1 MRTREH
7 DMRTREH
14 DMRWRKHDW
23 RTREHTMNS
32 QHSSTLN
39 TSAFEQQQAAD
50 ADADVDDDDA
60 PSQDPGDRHLH
71 LVHGETL
78 TDAVP
83 AARSKHN
90 KQPQSVQCTVDTKEP
105 QLLHTAVLC

>member
-1 MRTREH
+1 
-7 DMRTREH
+7 
-14 DMRWRKHDW
+14 
-23 RTREHTMNS
+23 MNS

-50 ADADVDDDDA
+50 ADADVDDDDDDDDDA